1 MLWSDM
7 PVSSVFPKKWDE
19 ITPCIKLLA
28 IVTCSLVFLYVVRDI
43 LGALE
48 QSLDC
53 ARQQLSYVC
62 DKIIVFDET
71 KLPPKEDFYSKLS
84 NSDISKEDY
93 IHAKNVWNTFNLK
106 ISGSTKICIAPP
118 MYHYSLIY
126 LRISEI

>member
-71 KLPPKEDFYSKLS
+71 KLPPIEDFYSKLS
-84 NSDISKEDY
+84 NSDIIATRLQSPFHILVTRALLAKFSEWNSSKPRL
-93 IHAKNVWNTFNLK
+93 VRTFRLV
-106 ISGSTKICIAPP
+106 
-118 MYHYSLIY
+118 
-126 LRISEI
+126 RRV